1 VGHVSGDLINVGD
14 RLFIFLPST
23 QA

>member
-1 VGHVSGDLINVGD
+1 MGHVSGDLINVGD